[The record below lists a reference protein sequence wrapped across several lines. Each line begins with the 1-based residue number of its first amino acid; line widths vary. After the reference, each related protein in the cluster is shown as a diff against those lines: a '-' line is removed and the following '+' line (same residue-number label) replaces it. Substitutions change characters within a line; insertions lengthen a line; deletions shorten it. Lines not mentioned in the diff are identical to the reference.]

1 MDTSLKNFVID
12 GSERSVNDTLSKL
25 RFIAK
30 IKPGDKLDI
39 NSMTL
44 MEDSW
49 STTVYRTYRSI
60 VAKKESKSDALE
72 FFRTVIGE
80 AFDLATKYLSSN
92 DKFFLDIGVQIVEL
106 LQLAKVGINNHI
118 QTYTHDSFHTAKVES
133 LITILDTKLKTLINR
148 THTLQ
153 RSKLHGDSLPES
165 ESSLS
170 SSIPGPESLMLM
182 TKVQKSTMH
191 R

>member
-1 MDTSLKNFVID
+1 MDTSLKNFVMD
-12 GSERSVNDTLSKL
+12 GSERSVNDVLSKL
-25 RFIAK
+25 RFISK
-30 IKPGDKLDI
+30 IKVGDKLDI

-49 STTVYRTYRSI
+49 STTLYRTYRSI
-60 VAKKESKSDALE
+60 IAKKESKADALE

-80 AFDLATKYLSSN
+80 AFDLATRYLSSH
-92 DKFFLDIGVQIVEL
+92 DRFFSDIGIQLVEL

-118 QTYTHDSFHTAKVES
+118 KTYTHDSFHTAKVES
-133 LITILDTKLKTLINR
+133 LITILDTKLKTLNDRMQSIHR
-148 THTLQ
+148 TKTQ
-153 RSKLHGDSLPES
+153 GDPLPES